1 MKKLPALLR
10 KSLKVFFYLILTFV
24 VAVSL
29 VVIFSGDSDYQGSLD
44 ENIIIDVTQL
54 NPVHVDK
61 VVQPESIT
69 EIVKA
74 VKTST
79 GVISIGGGRFSMGGQ
94 TAIEGS
100 LHLDMRQYNKVI
112 AFSKEQR
119 EITVESGIT
128 WRKIQQYIDEHD
140 LAVKIM
146 QTYANFTVG
155 GSMSVNV
162 HGRYIGHGPL
172 ISSIRSF
179 KIVLADGSVK
189 EASPTVNPHLYFSAI
204 GGYGGIGVITE
215 VTLML
220 EPNTPV
226 ERKTFTMDFKD
237 YKNHFFKQIR
247 DNKKVI
253 FHNAD
258 LYPPEYD
265 SVRDVSWYT
274 TDKDVTIDE
283 RIIDEDR
290 SYWLLP
296 KLVSFVTNMPYGKEF
311 REHIYDP
318 LYYMSDRIAWRN
330 WEASYDV
337 RELGEGDRSEDTY
350 VLHEY
355 FIPVNNLDSFVPKMR
370 KVFQSNDVD
379 VLNVSIRHA
388 LPDTGSYMAWAREE
402 VFAFVVYYHQK
413 TTKEAQEEVG
423 KWTREMIDAI
433 LSEGGTYYL
442 PYQAHATTEQFKKAY
457 PNADNFFDVKR
468 KIDPDNR
475 FQNKLWEKYYPSKKQ
490 QTRDFLG
497 QVKNYYKGE
506 EQTYLS
512 MPEWY
517 LVFNPNEYAHFLKMG
532 NNPSDFPFFASI
544 DEYWTLYDYVNKLTA
559 GVYPENSEYQTMLQV
574 IGISTTAEYMVK
586 GLYENTI
593 GRFTRWTASADT
605 PEDILI
611 QQAHTAYADLIFTEA
626 WYKFPF
632 CSWAK
637 KIWSEPDF
645 FGKNFV
651 RKLERK
657 IYFTAEFVFKALY
670 AKLIGFGAQTAY
682 EQSDGLVTMQVKMDA
697 GLISSIDP
705 RIKLLKDFG
714 NNNLVVTL
722 PRWGGFTEIIPKLA
736 EAEIKFVN
744 ISGNDDIL
752 VTVIADKKTNES
764 INDGKYLFSS
774 LVISPENKKR
784 LAYSVKV
791 GELSQ
796 FINALKQQGMS
807 LEHVYDY

>member
-1 MKKLPALLR
+1 MKKLPAFLR
-10 KSLKVFFYLILTFV
+10 KSLKVFFYLFLAFV

-44 ENIIIDVTQL
+44 ENIITDVTQL

-69 EIVKA
+69 DIVKA
-74 VKTST
+74 VKTSA

-100 LHLDMRQYNKVI
+100 LHLDMRQYNKVV

-172 ISSIRSF
+172 ISSIKSF

-189 EASPTVNPHLYFSAI
+189 DASPTVNPHLYFSAI

-226 ERKTFTMDFKD
+226 ERKTFSMDFKD

-402 VFAFVVYYHQK
+402 VFAFVVYYHQE

-442 PYQAHATTEQFKKAY
+442 PYQTHATTEQFKKAY
-457 PNADNFFDVKR
+457 PNADKFFDVKR
-468 KIDPDNR
+468 KVDPDNR

-512 MPEWY
+512 LPEWY
-517 LVFNPNEYAHFLKMG
+517 LVFNPNEYAHFLKTG

-544 DEYWTLYDYVNKLTA
+544 NEYWTLYDYVNKLTA

-574 IGISTTAEYMVK
+574 IGVSTTAEYMVK

-611 QQAHTAYADLIFTEA
+611 QQAHTAYAELIFTEA

-632 CSWAK
+632 YSWAK

-645 FGKNFV
+645 FGKNFI

-657 IYFTAEFVFKALY
+657 ISFTAEFVFKALY

-682 EQSDGLVTMQVKMDA
+682 EQSDGLVTMQVEMDA
-697 GLISSIDP
+697 RLISSIDP

-736 EAEIKFVN
+736 EAKIKFVN

-752 VTVIADKKTNES
+752 VTVITDKKTNEN

-774 LVISPENKKR
+774 LVISPANKKR

-791 GELSQ
+791 GKLSQ

>member
-1 MKKLPALLR
+1 
-10 KSLKVFFYLILTFV
+10 
-24 VAVSL
+24 
-29 VVIFSGDSDYQGSLD
+29 
-44 ENIIIDVTQL
+44 
-54 NPVHVDK
+54 
-61 VVQPESIT
+61 
-69 EIVKA
+69 
-74 VKTST
+74 
-79 GVISIGGGRFSMGGQ
+79 
-94 TAIEGS
+94 
-100 LHLDMRQYNKVI
+100 
-112 AFSKEQR
+112 
-119 EITVESGIT
+119 
-128 WRKIQQYIDEHD
+128 
-140 LAVKIM
+140 
-146 QTYANFTVG
+146 
-155 GSMSVNV
+155 MSVNV

-172 ISSIRSF
+172 ISSIKSF

-226 ERKTFTMDFKD
+226 ERQTFTMDFKD

-283 RIIDEDR
+283 RIIDEGR

-402 VFAFVVYYHQK
+402 VFAFVVYYHQE

-442 PYQAHATTEQFKKAY
+442 PYQTHATTEQFNKAY
-457 PNADNFFDVKR
+457 PNADKFFDVKR

-490 QTRDFLG
+490 QTQNFLG

-512 MPEWY
+512 LPEWY
-517 LVFNPNEYAHFLKMG
+517 LVFNPNEYAHFLKTG

-574 IGISTTAEYMVK
+574 IGVSTTAEYMVK

-611 QQAHTAYADLIFTEA
+611 QQAHTAYAELIFTEA

-632 CSWAK
+632 YSWAK

-645 FGKNFV
+645 FGKNFI

-657 IYFTAEFVFKALY
+657 ISFTAEFVFKALY

-697 GLISSIDP
+697 RLISSIDP

-722 PRWGGFTEIIPKLA
+722 PRWGGFTAIIPKLA
-736 EAEIKFVN
+736 EAKIKFVN

-752 VTVIADKKTNES
+752 VTVITNKKTNEN
-764 INDGKYLFSS
+764 I
-774 LVISPENKKR
+774 
-784 LAYSVKV
+784 
-791 GELSQ
+791 
-796 FINALKQQGMS
+796 
-807 LEHVYDY
+807 YDY